1 MRLIDADALELRY
14 EFGYDHYGILCVPY
28 RDVNESIKKAK
39 TVDAV
44 PVIRCR
50 DCKYKGWVQ
59 EPCHG
64 KSIDYCRVWDCTLL
78 NLETNFCSYGKR
90 KNADENESR

>member
-44 PVIRCR
+44 PVIHCR

-64 KSIDYCRVWDCTLL
+64 KSIDYCRVWDCPLL